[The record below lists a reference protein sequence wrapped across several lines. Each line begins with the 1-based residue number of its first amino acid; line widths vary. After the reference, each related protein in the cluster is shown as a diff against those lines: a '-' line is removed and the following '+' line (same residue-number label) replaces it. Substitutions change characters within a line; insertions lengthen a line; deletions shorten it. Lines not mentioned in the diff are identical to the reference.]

1 MTETAKA
8 ITPEPIACPDE
19 NAAIPAERTAIF
31 EERKDQ
37 IHRIGEGAFSMAC
50 NRDSLA
56 GAVSQRACVF
66 CGSRVV
72 LYPIADA
79 DRDLTVLDDIDRQ
92 AGVSGL
98 EDGGAGEELDGAHQ
112 AALGLG
118 GWAMHKRSALRIDE
132 PAPLGTGRGKAEH
145 AGQEG
150 VP

>member
-1 MTETAKA
+1 MT
-8 ITPEPIACPDE
+8 DE
-19 NAAIPAERTAIF
+19 NRIGRKITTLRESLQLSPEQLAERCDCDVSTINGL
-31 EERKDQ
+31 E
-37 IHRIGEGAFSMAC
+37 
-50 NRDSLA
+50 A
-56 GAVSQRACVF
+56 GD
-66 CGSRVV
+66 